1 MQRCVARAT
10 HENIVS
16 PSAPQWAESF
26 LSQVDAPLRV
36 AKDPVNQVPYLVC
49 DYNRD
54 GDSYRYSSPYTALLP
69 SEYFPTAPLGATL
82 TTQRC
87 QTEVCQV
94 RRCESTRFGQMKSSP
109 STASCTPQ
117 PSPPRATPQYHYLRS
132 AAAAARQQHMRMA
145 GQQVFRDRCIVSL
158 LLGGRRQHFRL
169 CVAD

>member
-1 MQRCVARAT
+1 MMQRCVSWAA
-10 HENIVS
+10 HENIAS

-54 GDSYRYSSPYTALLP
+54 GDSYRYSNPYTALPP
-69 SEYFPTAPLGATL
+69 SEYVPTAPLGATL

-87 QTEVCQV
+87 QTEACQV

-117 PSPPRATPQYHYLRS
+117 SSPPRATPQYHYLS
-132 AAAAARQQHMRMA
+132 SSSSTAAAYEDGGATGISRPVYRQPT
-145 GQQVFRDRCIVSL
+145 S
-158 LLGGRRQHFRL
+158 GRSTTTLSPLRG
-169 CVAD
+169 